1 MFSFSRIMLQI
12 FACKIVLDLALS
24 PNNTRIFSEK
34 FILSAGF
41 RFVLLKF
48 RKSLTDFTQDGKFH
62 QRDWKVNKELK
73 SIFLVRYFMM
83 SVFWVDNTDW
93 TKFKYKNPPLRV

>member
-1 MFSFSRIMLQI
+1 M
-12 FACKIVLDLALS
+12 
-24 PNNTRIFSEK
+24 K

>member
-1 MFSFSRIMLQI
+1 MGEVIKGGMVCDFSPVAMFFFM
-12 FACKIVLDLALS
+12 
-24 PNNTRIFSEK
+24 K